1 MSTRKE
7 TSPNFMPM
15 GSSIDPDF
23 NLPSC
28 TVEDV
33 DRALFNLFD
42 KDLNLIF
49 EQKKTTKKVPIIF
62 ATGERFAV
70 LRRKHPLRDKAG
82 AIILPL
88 ISIQRTG
95 IEQSPTK
102 GNATNQTSPITIKKK
117 LSPGDSTYQQILNKE
132 RLQNSDE
139 RATPNHELTTSETKG
154 GQGRGASPG
163 TVATRRKAPN
173 KKQKFS
179 EGKLIS
185 DSLSNN
191 IYEIYTLQPPK
202 YFVAQYEITVWA
214 QYTQQMNNLLTAIM
228 TSYHSYGQRT
238 FRIETEK
245 GYYFVAYFGA
255 SIGTDN
261 NFDDFTDSERIVR
274 NTFTV
279 EVPGYIVNPEYPGSM
294 PTHRRYIS
302 APSISFDMT
311 QVNAIPNKIM
321 VEGIPSGNPN
331 DYILQDI
338 SSIEDPSIS
347 SLVGGKGV
355 VPGKYF
361 KNTSVGGSQAGNVPL
376 TVKRIEIDPVTG
388 QTIKKQL
395 TVRTRNQRKG
405 ETVYKELLTYD
416 LGDLVIEPE

>member
-70 LRRKHPLRDKAG
+70 LRRKQPLRDKAG

-395 TVRTRNQRKG
+395 TT
-405 ETVYKELLTYD
+405 
-416 LGDLVIEPE
+416 I

>member
-1 MSTRKE
+1 
-7 TSPNFMPM
+7 
-15 GSSIDPDF
+15 
-23 NLPSC
+23 
-28 TVEDV
+28 
-33 DRALFNLFD
+33 
-42 KDLNLIF
+42 
-49 EQKKTTKKVPIIF
+49 
-62 ATGERFAV
+62 
-70 LRRKHPLRDKAG
+70 
-82 AIILPL
+82 
-88 ISIQRTG
+88 
-95 IEQSPTK
+95 
-102 GNATNQTSPITIKKK
+102 
-117 LSPGDSTYQQILNKE
+117 
-132 RLQNSDE
+132 
-139 RATPNHELTTSETKG
+139 
-154 GQGRGASPG
+154 
-163 TVATRRKAPN
+163 
-173 KKQKFS
+173 
-179 EGKLIS
+179 
-185 DSLSNN
+185 
-191 IYEIYTLQPPK
+191 
-202 YFVAQYEITVWA
+202 
-214 QYTQQMNNLLTAIM
+214 M